1 MFNIL
6 FKNYNDSQNQVA
18 EAEEIR
24 QQLQSI
30 FFKIKTYQKHLAS
43 DNKLNFKVIDSTSND
58 LSNDQ
63 EMNTKGHVTYY
74 LGGYAIKYDM
84 GDLKSIQIYR
94 RGKVDSLQF
103 AELLAIS
110 FFNDIEYITDKL
122 FVKADVYQLEIL
134 INHVIKNR
142 EHP

>member
-1 MFNIL
+1 MFNRL
-6 FKNYNDSQNQVA
+6 FQNLQQSQGPAA

-30 FFKIKTYQKHLAS
+30 FFKIKTYQKHLIK
-43 DNKLNFKVIDSTSND
+43 DNKLNFKVIEN
-58 LSNDQ
+58 LSNDDDD
-63 EMNTKGHVTYY
+63 MNSMGHVTYY
-74 LGGYAIKYDM
+74 LGGYAIKFDM

-122 FVKADVYQLEIL
+122 FVKADIYQLEIL

-142 EHP
+142 DHY

>member
-1 MFNIL
+1 LVYQEQASFHPL
-6 FKNYNDSQNQVA
+6 HKS
-18 EAEEIR
+18 
-24 QQLQSI
+24 LQSI

-43 DNKLNFKVIDSTSND
+43 DNKLNFKVVDST
-58 LSNDQ
+58 SNDQ
-63 EMNTKGHVTYY
+63 EMNTEGHVTYY

>member
-1 MFNIL
+1 MFTRL
-6 FKNYNDSQNQVA
+6 FKNHHHSQDDHTA

-30 FFKIKTYQKHLAS
+30 FFKIKTYQKYLTK
-43 DNKLNFKVIDSTSND
+43 DNKLNFKVIDN
-58 LSNDQ
+58 LSIDDGINS
-63 EMNTKGHVTYY
+63 MGHVTYY
-74 LGGYAIKYDM
+74 LGGYAIKFDM
-84 GDLKSIQIYR
+84 SDLKSIQIYR
-94 RGKVDSLQF
+94 RGKVDNLQF

-110 FFNDIEYITDKL
+110 FLNDIEYITDKL

-142 EHP
+142 EHY